1 MAMKFDHKWKKL
13 PLPRFTYSQ
22 LYVIWKKG
30 EDMLVYRIWIKY
42 KEIAFGRGPE
52 IRWLHVSKEALQ
64 KKKKSLEFL
73 LLRKVKGRGFEHNS
87 KFISLRNQ

>member
-42 KEIAFGRGPE
+42 KEIAFGQGPE

-64 KKKKSLEFL
+64 KKKKLLNSYCSGRWKVEALNIIQSL
-73 LLRKVKGRGFEHNS
+73 
-87 KFISLRNQ
+87 